1 MLPLKWFSLFIK
13 KETQTF
19 VTKQLILMKLHTYI
33 FAGCLFFLANTVN
46 AQTTSL
52 PNSIDASIHDL
63 QTFVANKEYVSSY
76 QLAKELKHNTVY
88 TNSATIKERIDY
100 YFLVSGLQLNEKGI
114 AEQAS
119 EFIKAALDPALRQMM
134 SFYVGTY

>member
-1 MLPLKWFSLFIK
+1 
-13 KETQTF
+13 
-19 VTKQLILMKLHTYI
+19 MKLHTYI

-76 QLAKELKHNTVY
+76 QLAKELKRTTIYNNNTSV
-88 TNSATIKERIDY
+88 KERVDFY
-100 YFLVSGLQLNEKGI
+100 LLVSGLQLNEKGI
-114 AEQAS
+114 AAFVLKYRLPDEIGRAH
-119 EFIKAALDPALRQMM
+119 
-134 SFYVGTY
+134 V